1 MKKTDGKLY
10 LTAALLCAA
19 LLAVL
24 FSAVY
29 LVLKEPTPK
38 PAPSGE
44 LPIEYREAV
53 KAASEKYGVTEARI
67 YAVIQ
72 TESSFRPTVV
82 SKSGAIGLMQ
92 MMPETYKEQCEK
104 RGERYDPEDL
114 KDPERNIDYC
124 TEYLRYLYD
133 LTGSWDTAHLAY
145 HAGIG
150 NVRRWLKDPACSKD
164 GVTLTVIP
172 REQSRIYLER
182 INAAC
187 GAYEK
192 ALAAERADA

>member
-1 MKKTDGKLY
+1 LKKTDGKLY

-72 TESSFRPTVV
+72 TESSF
-82 SKSGAIGLMQ
+82 
-92 MMPETYKEQCEK
+92 
-104 RGERYDPEDL
+104 
-114 KDPERNIDYC
+114 
-124 TEYLRYLYD
+124 
-133 LTGSWDTAHLAY
+133 
-145 HAGIG
+145 
-150 NVRRWLKDPACSKD
+150 
-164 GVTLTVIP
+164 
-172 REQSRIYLER
+172 
-182 INAAC
+182 
-187 GAYEK
+187 
-192 ALAAERADA
+192 